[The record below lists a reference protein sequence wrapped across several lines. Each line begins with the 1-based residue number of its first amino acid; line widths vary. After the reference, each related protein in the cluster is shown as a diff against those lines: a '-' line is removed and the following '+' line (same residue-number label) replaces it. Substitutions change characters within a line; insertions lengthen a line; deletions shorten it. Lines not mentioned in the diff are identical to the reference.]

1 MDEIKLWA
9 LAGERAVP
17 VQPAVGIDSEERLE
31 EILVQNPHMLIPGLT
46 LVGRQTATDGG
57 PLDLLGV
64 DSDGRLVL
72 FELKRGNLSRDAVAQ
87 IIDYASDLTS
97 MGIDALADRIAA
109 QSGTGGIDQIEN
121 FHEWHNEN
129 YSETGASEDDRL
141 DASKLLPLR
150 LFLVGLGVDERTER
164 MVNFLA
170 DSGVDISLLTFQ
182 GFARGD
188 ELFLA
193 RQMRVETEDKPVSR
207 PSRNS
212 PSSAEIEEMLLRRAK
227 ENGVSDLLESVRA
240 MFRENWN
247 NSREAPG
254 SLGFSISLPAVG
266 VSTRHAYGRIAPSG
280 NDSSITIMFY
290 GRSVELCS
298 EQFKPLLDEIPYR
311 TSPYDRKDN
320 PLEYPQ
326 PEIHFPVNEAEWAAH
341 KDKLIALTR
350 AVYAAYQ
357 TLQNAEPHERF
368 FRITENRGLNINEV
382 IKPAL
387 DMFRENWRNPNES
400 NHRLGL
406 ELKHASG
413 SDAARAYAR
422 IGPEGTAGSME
433 MVFYRSSV
441 ELCREQFAPL
451 LNEIR
456 YQTWPRNR
464 KDNPLEDPQP
474 EIQFL
479 VNAAEWAAHKDKL
492 SALTRAVYEAYQARY
507 S

>member
-9 LAGERAVP
+9 LAGERASR
-17 VQPAVGIDSEERLE
+17 VQPSSAMDSELRLE
-31 EILVQNPHMLIPGLT
+31 EILVKNPEMLIPDLT

-72 FELKRGNLSRDAVAQ
+72 FELKRDRLSRDAVAQ
-87 IIDYASDLTS
+87 IIDYASDLSS
-97 MGIDALADRIAA
+97 MGIDALAERIAE
-109 QSGTGGIDQIEN
+109 QSGTGGIEKIEDFADWHAEN
-121 FHEWHNEN
+121 FDADNL
-129 YSETGASEDDRL
+129 ET
-141 DASKLLPLR
+141 LLPLR
-150 LFLVGLGVDERTER
+150 MFLVGLGVDDRTER

-170 DSGVDISLLTFQ
+170 DNGMDISLLTFQ

-193 RQMRVETEDKPVSR
+193 RHMRVEAEDDPVSR
-207 PSRNS
+207 PSKRRLS
-212 PSSAEIEEMLLRRAK
+212 VAEKRERLLNHAK
-227 ENGVSDLLESVRA
+227 ENGVSDLLESVQA
-240 MFRENWN
+240 MLRENWTDL
-247 NSREAPG
+247 RETPM
-254 SLGFSISLPAVG
+254 SMGFGISLPG
-266 VSTRHAYGRIAPSG
+266 RTPSGESTRHAYGRIDPRG
-280 NDSSITIMFY
+280 NNGRVVIVFY
-290 GRSVELCS
+290 GRSVGLCH
-298 EQFKPLLDEIPYR
+298 EKFALLLKEMPSFHIYP
-311 TSPYDRKDN
+311 TDRKDN
-320 PLEYPQ
+320 PFEHPAA
-326 PEIHFPVNEAEWAAH
+326 EIQFPVNADEWIAH
-341 KDKLIALTR
+341 KDKLSALAQ
-350 AVYAAYQ
+350 AVYDAYQ
-357 TLQNAEPHERF
+357 TLQSAEASERLF
-368 FRITENRGLNINEV
+368 NMARASGSNEV

-400 NHRLGL
+400 YHRLGL

-413 SDAARAYAR
+413 SDAERAYAR

-441 ELCREQFAPL
+441 ELCREQLAPL

-479 VNAAEWAAHKDKL
+479 VNADEWAEHKDKL
-492 SALTRAVYEAYQARY
+492 SALTRAVYEAYQAAY